1 MAREASGDDGMPEGE
16 HIDAT
21 VSTGTDSIVRHADA
35 GFGRSPGLNPWDAPS
50 LEISDD
56 PVGDLLVKIDPLR
69 V

>member
-1 MAREASGDDGMPEGE
+1 MPEGK

-35 GFGRSPGLNPWDAPS
+35 GTGRSPGLNPWDAPS

-56 PVGDLLVKIDPLR
+56 PVGDLLVKIGSLR